1 MAHLSSKLTLLSSL
15 VKAREGTSSLKV
27 VNSNALNIRIIVL
40 TRLKVFSA
48 FPCQSKSLTAILIIM
63 KACLS

>member
-15 VKAREGTSSLKV
+15 VKTREGTSSLKV

-40 TRLKVFSA
+40 TDLRCFQLFH
-48 FPCQSKSLTAILIIM
+48 F
-63 KACLS
+63 KANL

>member
-1 MAHLSSKLTLLSSL
+1 MAHLSSNLILLSSL
-15 VKAREGTSSLKV
+15 VRTREGTSSLKA
-27 VNSNALNIRIIVL
+27 VNPNALNIRIIVL

-48 FPCQSKSLTAILIIM
+48 FPFQSKSLTAILIIM